1 MPLIS
6 RQGSNTVLDTPVL
19 FGYGFLTFPN
29 GNMLD
34 RARRCLHSEDCSEII
49 MPNMLR
55 PIRVVA
61 SLLWLALL
69 ATPGHAQDQSQDP
82 AQPQPQPSLADVARQ
97 ARKDR
102 EKNATKPKTVI
113 TDENMPSTSKGLTG
127 LAGDLGG
134 SQGGVDSGAMA
145 KALAKVEEAEA
156 SLRKLESLDRTTLA
170 KALLLDNDVDFPNR
184 RAWEEKLYAAKEHYV
199 SHEGELIVELKK
211 IVSQVQAWQSQGKL
225 DPKDP
230 RAQQTK
236 TRLVEIVQ
244 DAVRTEQD
252 YRAVV
257 MEGWDLAKQA
267 KH

>member
-1 MPLIS
+1 MPKMLQPIS
-6 RQGSNTVLDTPVL
+6 
-19 FGYGFLTFPN
+19 
-29 GNMLD
+29 
-34 RARRCLHSEDCSEII
+34 
-49 MPNMLR
+49 
-55 PIRVVA
+55 VVA
-61 SLLWLALL
+61 ALLWLALL

-102 EKNATKPKTVI
+102 EKNAVKPKTVI
-113 TDENMPSTSKGLTG
+113 TDENMPSSKGLTG

-134 SQGGVDSGAMA
+134 SQGGVDSDAMA
-145 KALAKVEEAEA
+145 KALAKVAEAEA
-156 SLRKLESLDRTTLA
+156 GLRKLESLDRTTLA
-170 KALLLDNDVDFPNR
+170 KAILLDNDVDFPNR
-184 RAWEEKLYAAKEHYV
+184 RAWEDKLYVAKEHYV
-199 SHEGELIVELKK
+199 SHEGELIRELKQ
-211 IVSQVQAWQSQGKL
+211 IVTQVQSWQSQGKL

-230 RAQQTK
+230 RAQQMK

-267 KH
+267 KR

>member
-1 MPLIS
+1 VFPRPEDGTEIMP
-6 RQGSNTVLDTPVL
+6 
-19 FGYGFLTFPN
+19 
-29 GNMLD
+29 
-34 RARRCLHSEDCSEII
+34 II
-49 MPNMLR
+49 MQ

-61 SLLWLALL
+61 TLFWLALTI
-69 ATPGHAQDQSQDP
+69 APGYAQDQSQDP

-102 EKNATKPKTVI
+102 EKNAATPKAVI
-113 TDENMPSTSKGLTG
+113 TDENMPSSKGLTG
-127 LAGDLGG
+127 LAGDLGS

-145 KALAKVEEAEA
+145 KALAKVAEAEEG
-156 SLRKLESLDRTTLA
+156 LRKLESLDRATLA

-184 RAWEEKLYAAKEHYV
+184 RAWEDKLYAAKEHYV
-199 SHEGELIVELKK
+199 SREGELIVELKQ
-211 IVSQVQAWQSQGKL
+211 IVSQMQALQSQSKL

-230 RAQQTK
+230 RAQQMK
-236 TRLVEIVQ
+236 SRLMEIVQ

>member
-1 MPLIS
+1 MPI
-6 RQGSNTVLDTPVL
+6 
-19 FGYGFLTFPN
+19 
-29 GNMLD
+29 
-34 RARRCLHSEDCSEII
+34 
-49 MPNMLR
+49 MLR

-61 SLLWLALL
+61 ALLWLAIPI
-69 ATPGHAQDQSQDP
+69 APGYAQDQSQDP

-97 ARKDR
+97 ARKDK
-102 EKNATKPKTVI
+102 EKNAAKPKTVI
-113 TDENMPSTSKGLTG
+113 TDENMPSSKGLTG

-156 SLRKLESLDRTTLA
+156 GLKKLESLDRTTLA

-199 SHEGELIVELKK
+199 SREGQLIVELKQ
-211 IVSQVQAWQSQGKL
+211 IVAQVQAWQSQGKL

-230 RAQQTK
+230 RAQQMK

-244 DAVRTEQD
+244 DSIRTEQD